1 MVTLKEHEI
10 HHALSSPVRREILL
24 FLGTGKKYL
33 SEIAEHID
41 RAPQT
46 VDFHLKI
53 LENTGLVSSSS
64 QEGKVFF
71 ELKDRAILKFLR
83 ERRPI
88 PALHH
93 PKPPHEIMEEA
104 RVEILEKLSG
114 IEKRLERIEKK
125 LG

>member
-1 MVTLKEHEI
+1 MREHEI
-10 HHALSSPVRREILL
+10 HHSLSSPMRREILL
-24 FLGTGKKYL
+24 FLGSGKKYL
-33 SEIAEHID
+33 SEIAEHVQ

-53 LENTGLVSSSS
+53 LVNAGIVSSSS
-64 QEGKVFF
+64 EEGKAFY
-71 ELKDRAILKFLR
+71 ELKDRGILKFLR

-93 PKPPHEIMEEA
+93 PKPPHEIVEEA
-104 RVEILEKLSG
+104 RVEILKKLTE

>member
-1 MVTLKEHEI
+1 VREQEI
-10 HHALSSPVRREILL
+10 HSALSSPVRREILL

-33 SEIAEHID
+33 SEIAEHIQ

-53 LENTGLVSSSS
+53 LASAGIVSSSAE
-64 QEGKVFF
+64 EGKAFY
-71 ELKDRAILKFLR
+71 ELKDRSILKFLR

-93 PKPPHEIMEEA
+93 PKPPHEVMEEA
-104 RVEILEKLSG
+104 RAEILQKLAEM
-114 IEKRLERIEKK
+114 EKRLQRIEEK